1 MEQSKLRVG
10 GLYLVK
16 IGEEVA
22 PYRVKAIVEVDTGPI
37 ALRGHTYIVEHLD
50 TGKRRIIYGAYHFV
64 REYGRCKRC
73 HENIQDCTC

>member
-16 IGEEVA
+16 VGEEIA

-37 ALRGHTYIVEHLD
+37 ALRGHTYVVENLN
-50 TGKRRIIYGAYHFV
+50 TGKRRTIYGAYHFIKPHNGNKEPSDV
-64 REYGRCKRC
+64 
-73 HENIQDCTC
+73 TS